1 MKTLPLRLLPV
12 LILMASP
19 LCAEATNRL
28 HFATSGFSIAP
39 LEAPKGQ
46 RTQQVLMMF
55 MPTAG
60 DVTPNVNVQI
70 QPYDGSLEDY
80 VKLSLKQFESAN
92 LRVVQ
97 QGRTKDSGA
106 LFEYQGEIQNR
117 RLHWYAKAQKSQGQV
132 YLVTATALEEHWAEV
147 ATNLKNCV
155 DSFAC
160 DGTASVAP
168 SRPTARP

>member
-1 MKTLPLRLLPV
+1 MNTLPLRLLPA
-12 LILMASP
+12 LILTASP
-19 LCAEATNRL
+19 LWSESTDRL

-60 DVTPNVNVQI
+60 DFTPNVNVQI

-92 LRVVQ
+92 LKVVQ
-97 QGRTKDSGA
+97 QGRTKDSGV

-147 ATNLKNCV
+147 APNLKNCV
-155 DSFAC
+155 ESFAC
-160 DGTASVAP
+160 DGIASIAAP
-168 SRPTARP
+168 KATARP